1 MKNLSGI
8 ILTFSIVIF
17 GIIFLS
23 IILTSLFIGS
33 GYIISYLYKFTLFNA
48 TILCLGTTFASSF
61 IIFIAI
67 FSRYE
72 DSIKYRS
79 SMGSDDCDC
88 QVCMYRREKLANKK
102 IRRHKSK

>member
-1 MKNLSGI
+1 MKNLSSI

-33 GYIISYLYKFTLFNA
+33 GYIISYFYKFTLFNA
-48 TILCLGTTFASSF
+48 TVLCLVATFVSSF

-67 FSRYE
+67 YSRYE
-72 DSIKYRS
+72 DSIKCRS

-88 QVCMYRREKLANKK
+88 QICIYRREKLENKK
-102 IRRHKSK
+102 TRRHKSK

>member
-1 MKNLSGI
+1 MKSLSGI

-17 GIIFLS
+17 GIILLS

-33 GYIISYLYKFTLFNA
+33 GYIISYLYNFTLFNA
-48 TILCLGTTFASSF
+48 TVLSLGTTFVSSF

-67 FSRYE
+67 YSRYE
-72 DSIKYRS
+72 DGIERS
-79 SMGSDDCDC
+79 SQGSDDCDC
-88 QVCMYRREKLANKK
+88 QVCIYRREKLENKK